1 MLAAICLTMNF
12 LFYSRYDGYSNEN
25 EPQNMKKR
33 KHIRSAS
40 CDVKIGRSN
49 SREYDAEYRSRRL
62 LQNRSHSRTN
72 SRDLD
77 TDGRSRRNQTH
88 SRTNSR
94 GEPINIKYILNCLK
108 PDAAT
113 NQILMSSAHMM
124 AQKAVA
130 EHGAAR
136 IVRKHYRNHSY
147 DQIYNMPNNI
157 KIDQELHNK
166 LNRNRS
172 LAAASTSV
180 IQNDLGGASSSS
192 NASNLAAEGPINI
205 NSNTSHSRNNSKDLN
220 KSGFISSLVDDAAS
234 NILRHRRTNSKDFN
248 RVVSG
253 GGQATTSMTPPSGA
267 VAEATL
273 PPINPK
279 AYHRRNVSLP
289 IDTDHTNVRL
299 LETNES
305 NERSDTNRYGSNES

>member
-1 MLAAICLTMNF
+1 
-12 LFYSRYDGYSNEN
+12 
-25 EPQNMKKR
+25 MKKR

-77 TDGRSRRNQTH
+77 ADGRPRRNQTH

-113 NQILMSSAHMM
+113 NQLLMSSAHMM

-136 IVRKHYRNHSY
+136 VVRKHYRNHSY
-147 DQIYNMPNNI
+147 DQIYSMPNNI

-172 LAAASTSV
+172 LATASTSV
-180 IQNDLGGASSSS
+180 IQNDLNSAVAGCSNADRAHSS
-192 NASNLAAEGPINI
+192 NAS
-205 NSNTSHSRNNSKDLN
+205 HSRTNSKDLN
-220 KSGFISSLVDDAAS
+220 KGGFISSLVDDAAS
-234 NILRHRRTNSKDFN
+234 NILRHRRTNSKDLN
-248 RVVSG
+248 HMLSSG
-253 GGQATTSMTPPSGA
+253 QSISMATSSGA
-267 VAEATL
+267 VADAQHAQL
-273 PPINPK
+273 PPTNPAT

-289 IDTDHTNVRL
+289 IDTDYTNARL
-299 LETNES
+299 LANNES
-305 NERSDTNRYGSNES
+305 NEQYSDKTNRYDNNGA

>member
-1 MLAAICLTMNF
+1 
-12 LFYSRYDGYSNEN
+12 
-25 EPQNMKKR
+25 MKKR

-49 SREYDAEYRSRRL
+49 SREYDAEYRTRRL

-77 TDGRSRRNQTH
+77 ADGRPRRQQTH

-94 GEPINIKYILNCLK
+94 GEPINFKYILNCLK

-136 IVRKHYRNHSY
+136 VVRKHYRNHSY
-147 DQIYNMPNNI
+147 DQIYSMPNNI
-157 KIDQELHNK
+157 KIDQELHSK
-166 LNRNRS
+166 LNKIRCQ
-172 LAAASTSV
+172 AAASTSTV
-180 IQNDLGGASSSS
+180 PSEAGGSG
-192 NASNLAAEGPINI
+192 AAAVAVAERK
-205 NSNTSHSRNNSKDLN
+205 NSLVSGSHSRNNSRDLN
-220 KSGFISSLVDDAAS
+220 KGGGGFNSSLADEAAS
-234 NILRHRRTNSKDFN
+234 NILRHRRTNSKDLN
-248 RVVSG
+248 RVAMVAPAAS
-253 GGQATTSMTPPSGA
+253 AA
-267 VAEATL
+267 VVDAAL
-273 PPINPK
+273 PPINPSS

-289 IDTDHTNVRL
+289 KIDTETTNARL
-299 LETNES
+299 LAGNEPT
-305 NERSDTNRYGSNES
+305 EQSDTNRFDSQA

>member
-1 MLAAICLTMNF
+1 
-12 LFYSRYDGYSNEN
+12 
-25 EPQNMKKR
+25 MKKR

-49 SREYDAEYRSRRL
+49 SREYDAEYRTRRL

-77 TDGRSRRNQTH
+77 ADGRPRRQQTH

-94 GEPINIKYILNCLK
+94 GEPINFKYILNCLK

-136 IVRKHYRNHSY
+136 VVRKHYRNHSY
-147 DQIYNMPNNI
+147 DQIYSMPNNI
-157 KIDQELHNK
+157 KIDQELHSK
-166 LNRNRS
+166 LNKIRS
-172 LAAASTSV
+172 QAAASTSTV
-180 IQNDLGGASSSS
+180 PNEAGGSGAG
-192 NASNLAAEGPINI
+192 AAVAERK
-205 NSNTSHSRNNSKDLN
+205 NSLVSGSHSRNNSRDLN
-220 KSGFISSLVDDAAS
+220 KGGFNSSLADEAAS
-234 NILRHRRTNSKDFN
+234 NILRHRRTNSKDLN
-248 RVVSG
+248 RAATGGPAASVAVVD
-253 GGQATTSMTPPSGA
+253 AA
-267 VAEATL
+267 L
-273 PPINPK
+273 PPINPSS

-289 IDTDHTNVRL
+289 KVDTENTNARL
-299 LETNES
+299 LAGTEPAEQ
-305 NERSDTNRYGSNES
+305 SDTNRFDSQA